1 TWTLAQAATNLRAMA
16 QQRRLNWT
24 DNPPGDWSERQTK
37 RVADEVNRLR
47 GKRSAQWL
55 ADQTK
60 KLGYEVSRSLIS
72 DLENGRRRYV
82 TTAELIILAAALNTS
97 PVALMYPGPYL
108 GEIDAL
114 PHVELTKLHAAQ
126 WFSGIEWYADSAAG
140 DRTESSATWRSEH
153 SQLHAFRELADL
165 RWSRGKATTRVI
177 NGEDTAKSEVAMY
190 DKMIRE
196 LEHKLGIGDDA

>member
-1 TWTLAQAATNLRAMA
+1 MVTILRVMA

-24 DNPPGDWSERQTK
+24 DNPPGDWSERQAK

-55 ADQTK
+55 ADQTRG
-60 KLGYEVSRSLIS
+60 LGYEVSRSLIS

-97 PVALMYPGPYL
+97 PVALMYPGPYQSDV
-108 GEIDAL
+108 DAL
-114 PHVELTKLHAAQ
+114 PHVDLAGLSAAQ
-126 WFSGIEWYADSAAG
+126 WFSGIEWYADMAVG
-140 DRTESSATWRSEH
+140 DRAESSATWLGAH
-153 SQLHAFRELADL
+153 SQLHAFRELADR
-165 RWSRGKATTRVI
+165 RWSRGKAMMRVI
-177 NGEDTAKSEVAMY
+177 NGENAAKSEVAMY

-196 LEHKLGIGDDA
+196 LEQKLGIGDDA